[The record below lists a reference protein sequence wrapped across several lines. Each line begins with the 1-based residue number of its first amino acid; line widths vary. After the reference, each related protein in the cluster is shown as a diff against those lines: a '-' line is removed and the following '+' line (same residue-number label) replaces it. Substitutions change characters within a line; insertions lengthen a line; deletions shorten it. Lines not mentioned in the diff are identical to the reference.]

1 MLNDTEIRCLRW
13 ARDFAPLEDPDPH
26 GPYAAVDA
34 KLKAKGLVAVE
45 DGHVRITAKGL
56 NCLDMRSV
64 RLACRLVG
72 SMPGGGEQAPCN
84 GWPLPMR
91 RYRENG
97 EHYMGY
103 AFDERFERGMD
114 GDFTPPVCRL
124 SIRNDEGR
132 LRLHAVFDANRV
144 IHFLTTIPVDAPD
157 LEHRIRLAYVKLRDF
172 MVEAVKLRRDYL
184 QICERSRRLE
194 DTYFEGNRA

>member
-1 MLNDTEIRCLRW
+1 MLNDTELRCLRW
-13 ARDFAPLEDPDPH
+13 ARDFAPAKDPNPH

-34 KLKAKGLVAVE
+34 KLKAKGLVAVD
-45 DGHVRITAKGL
+45 DGRITAKGL
-56 NCLDMRSV
+56 NCLDMKAV

-72 SMPGGGEQAPCN
+72 GMYSNPVRWPYN
-84 GWPLPMR
+84 GWPLPLR

-97 EHYMGY
+97 EHHHGY
-103 AFDERFERGMD
+103 AFDDRFEQGAKPCD
-114 GDFTPPVCRL
+114 INPVCRL
-124 SIRNDEGR
+124 FVKNNEGR
-132 LRLHAVFDANRV
+132 LELHAVFDANRDV
-144 IHFLTTIPVDAPD
+144 HFLTTIPVDAPD

-172 MVEAVKLRRDYL
+172 MVEAVKLRREYL